1 MNKRIIQAFVI
12 MILLGVTNVHAKD
25 LGVDFNLGY
34 SAEAFEGFG
43 GAFGFGLGTQYD
55 LTKFSRKLD
64 KFYGRFDINRYS
76 YSEEIFGIEL
86 KASRMPFFLGA
97 RYMHSL
103 KPVTIFGELGLEL
116 SFDSL
121 EVATSA
127 TSLSSFDPIT
137 FLPIY
142 SSTSMKAEASET
154 NYGITPGVGVLY
166 GITNKVYAGLNIRY
180 HIISDAYLT
189 IGIFAGY
196 KFDV

>member
-34 SAEAFEGFG
+34 SAEAFEGLG
-43 GAFGFGLGTQYD
+43 GAFGFGLGAQYD
-55 LTKFSRKLD
+55 LAKFSRKLD

-76 YSEEIFGIEL
+76 YSEEIFGFEL
-86 KASRMPFFLGA
+86 KASRMPVFLGA

-116 SFDSL
+116 SFDKV
-121 EVATSA
+121 EVAIPSTIFG
-127 TSLSSFDPIT
+127 FDPIT
-137 FLPIY
+137 FQTT
-142 SSTSMKAEASET
+142 SSTSTIKAEDSKT
-154 NYGITPGVGVLY
+154 NFGITPGVGLLY
-166 GITNKVYAGLNIRY
+166 NITGKVYAGLDIRY
-180 HIISDAYLT
+180 HIIKDGYLT